1 MFEIKRLRAIACVTA
16 FFAAPLCAADELSTS
31 GEFLDGIAAIV
42 DEGVVL
48 KSQLATETTL
58 IIERASQANPPIPL
72 PPANILREQVLER
85 LIVKEI
91 QLQRA
96 ARIGLQISDEMLNRA
111 IGNIAAQNNIA
122 FEDMP
127 GLLAQDGVSYAEFR
141 RDLRDEM
148 TLDQLQRIDVGQ
160 RISVSPREIDKCIAD
175 LEGNVASESDYNL
188 SHILISIPESAT
200 TQQVEEARAKAQ
212 DVYEQ
217 LQDGADFREMA
228 LRHSAAQTAL
238 EGGSL
243 GWMKGAELPTIYTDV
258 VVGLEA
264 GGVTEPFRSSSSFHI
279 VKVNEMRSAIQ
290 RSEIDQSK
298 VRHILITP
306 NEIIDDATAKQQLD
320 DALERIAGGED
331 FAEIAKLLSDDPGS
345 GSLGGELGWAG
356 PGTYAPEF
364 EETISNTEIGEIS
377 APFRTVFGW
386 HILEVQDRRVYD
398 NTEDLKRS
406 NCINR
411 VRNSKLEDETQ
422 LWIRRLR
429 DEAFVDT
436 RV

>member
-1 MFEIKRLRAIACVTA
+1 MFEIKKLRAFLCVTA
-16 FFAAPLCAADELSTS
+16 IFAAATSAADELSTS

-48 KSQLATETTL
+48 KSQLSEETTL
-58 IIERASQANPPIPL
+58 IIERASQADPPIPL
-72 PPANILREQVLER
+72 PPPNILREQVLER
-85 LIVKEI
+85 LILKEI

-96 ARIGLQISDEMLNRA
+96 MRIGLQISDEMLNRA
-111 IGNIAAQNNIA
+111 IQNIAAQNNVA

-188 SHILISIPESAT
+188 SHILISIPETAT
-200 TQQVEEARAKAQ
+200 TQQVEEARAEAQ
-212 DVYEQ
+212 DIYEQ

-243 GWMKGAELPTIYTDV
+243 GWMKGGELPTIYTDV

-264 GGVTEPFRSSSSFHI
+264 GGVSEPFRSSSSFHI

-290 RSEIDQSK
+290 RSEIDQAK

-306 NEIIDDATAKQQLD
+306 NEIIDDATARQQLEN
-320 DALERIAGGED
+320 ALERIAEGEE
-331 FAEIAKLLSDDPGS
+331 FGEIAKLLSDDPGS

-356 PGTYAPEF
+356 PDTYAPEF
-364 EETISNTEIGEIS
+364 EEKVSSTEIGEIS
-377 APFRTVFGW
+377 EPFRTVFGW

-398 NTEDLKRS
+398 NTEDLKRN
-406 NCINR
+406 NCVNR

-422 LWIRRLR
+422 LWMRRLR